1 MVANEWAGFA
11 AERKTLRVSFPRGIQ
26 RSSYF
31 ISVPLRYGIPI
42 MALFATEHWLLSQS
56 AFIIRVIN
64 FSWHGVETT
73 AYTKSA
79 YSTIPGLFGSFS
91 SLPSLTPSHKTH
103 FHRAT
108 SSSLADRY
116 LAFLVA
122 SSIILVQSLN
132 GYLRRLPQNPWYLP
146 AAPIFYRCS
155 GAMYPETMNLAWRF
169 ALLQRRGMSEL

>member
-1 MVANEWAGFA
+1 
-11 AERKTLRVSFPRGIQ
+11 
-26 RSSYF
+26 
-31 ISVPLRYGIPI
+31 

-56 AFIIRVIN
+56 AFIIRIVN

-73 AYTKSA
+73 ATKSA

-116 LAFLVA
+116 LAFLVT
-122 SSIILVQSLN
+122 SSIILVQSLS
-132 GYLRRLPQNPWYLP
+132 GYLRRLPQNPEIPLVSTCSAVISANCHRPEADAEAHLLP
-146 AAPIFYRCS
+146 VQW
-155 GAMYPETMNLAWRF
+155 AMYPETMNLAWRF
-169 ALLQRRGMSEL
+169 ALLQRRGMSGL